1 MKILA
6 GKILAGLVRIYLRI
20 AAPFEDTAAFKG
32 MLRWYRHRGIRIIQ
46 RFIPLFGNFVMV
58 SLTSRCQCSCRH
70 CGVSHQKKHGE
81 FELDKT
87 GVYGIIDEIHNLGA
101 YSVYFFG
108 GEPLLV
114 PELFSYIA
122 YAKRKKLRTRLDTNG
137 LLLDEDMV
145 VRLKKAGLDE
155 IGISVDS
162 LDSEIHDTNRG
173 IKGALQKALNGISC
187 CNARKLKCYISTVA
201 SRQSLRNGD
210 FQKIFHM
217 AGKSGNKVR
226 VLSPILCG
234 RWESRADLALTPA
247 DVRLLRGFLKRGTI
261 FWDSELVDTKDS
273 PFLCSSMARRTI
285 YISPDGD
292 VQPCCYVPISY
303 GNIRL
308 EPLAVIVEKM
318 RNSDLYSAG
327 RYFPDCP
334 TNSTYFQARYGRE
347 PHSSKVPT
355 PALSPCDK

>member
-1 MKILA
+1 MAAIKNSA
-6 GKILAGLVRIYLRI
+6 GKLLVRFVFFFLKTTVLFHDSAFIKRI
-20 AAPFEDTAAFKG
+20 I
-32 MLRWYRHRGIRIIQ
+32 RWYRYRGINIIQ
-46 RFIPLFGNFVMV
+46 RFIPLFGNHVMV

-70 CGVSHQKKHGE
+70 CGVGLRPNHGGSDS
-81 FELDKT
+81 DKT
-87 GVYGIIDEIHNLGA
+87 AILRTIDEIQKLGA

-114 PELFSYIA
+114 PELPAYISYA
-122 YAKRKKLRTRLDTNG
+122 RAKGLRTRLDTNG
-137 LLLDEDMV
+137 LLLDEEMV
-145 VRLKKAGLDE
+145 IRLKKTGLDE
-155 IGISVDS
+155 IGISIDS
-162 LDSEIHDTNRG
+162 LDSEIHDSNRG
-173 IKGALQKALNGISC
+173 IRGALQKALNGISC

-201 SRQSLRNGD
+201 SRQSLRDGD
-210 FQKIFHM
+210 FQKIIHM

-234 RWESRADLALTPA
+234 QWESRSDLALTPA

-273 PFLCSSMARRTI
+273 PFLCSSMAQRTI
-285 YISPDGD
+285 YISPSGD
-292 VQPCCYVPISY
+292 VQPCCYVPVIY

-308 EPLAVIVEKM
+308 EPLAGIVEKM

-334 TNSTYFQARYGRE
+334 TNSKFFQARYGRK
-347 PHSSKVPT
+347 PHSCKVP
-355 PALSPCDK
+355 SPV